1 MSGFYEFPK
10 DFKWGTATSAYQI
23 EGAADQGGRSPSIWD
38 EFSHRSGT
46 IRNNENGD
54 VACDHYHH
62 WKEDIQLMK
71 QLGYKAYRFSV
82 AWPRILPEG
91 RGRVNQQGLDFYN
104 RLIDE
109 MLQSEIAPYLTL
121 YHWDIPTKLKGAWL
135 NRDSVY
141 AFEEFS
147 DVCARTFGDR
157 VKSWM
162 TINEPICASFLSYTW
177 GHHAPGLSDPFQG
190 LVAAH
195 HLLLSHGLAVKAIRA
210 HYPDAEIGI
219 ALNPA
224 SVYPLTD
231 SKVDHQMAKQAET
244 MQNRWFSDPVFK
256 GSYPVET
263 FQAYIELGVLK
274 NENPDFIHLGDME
287 IISIPTDFLGINYY
301 TRQVYHTDQPEM
313 PSVEHFK
320 SLPAPADNQTEMG
333 WEIFPQG
340 LFDLLQKVNNEYHPR
355 KILITEN
362 GASYSY
368 APDNFGKIDD
378 PKRIDYIDMH
388 LQTIARAIQAG
399 IPVDGYFV
407 WSFMDN
413 FEWAQGYSQRFGL
426 VYVDYKTQ
434 KRTPKASAYWYGKV
448 IKDNGLILK

>member
-10 DFKWGTATSAYQI
+10 DFKWGTATSSYQV

-54 VACDHYHH
+54 VACDHYHR
-62 WKEDIQLMK
+62 WKDDIQLMK
-71 QLGYKAYRFSV
+71 QLGYKAYRFSI
-82 AWPRILPEG
+82 AWPRVLPDG
-91 RGRVNQQGLDFYN
+91 RGRINQQGLDFYN
-104 RLIDE
+104 RIIDE
-109 MLQSEIAPYLTL
+109 MLQSDIEPFLTL

-135 NRDSVY
+135 NRDSAY

-147 DVCARTFGDR
+147 DVCARSFGDR
-157 VKSWM
+157 VKTWM

-177 GHHAPGLSDPFQG
+177 GHHAPGMADPYQG

-224 SVYPLTD
+224 SIYPQTESSADKSLANQ
-231 SKVDHQMAKQAET
+231 VET
-244 MQNRWFSDPVFK
+244 LHNHWFADPIYK
-256 GSYPVET
+256 GSYPVEAMH
-263 FQAYIELGVLK
+263 AYIRQGVLK
-274 NENPDFIHLGDME
+274 SETPDFIEPGDME
-287 IISIPTDFLGINYY
+287 LISAPTDFLGINYY
-301 TRQVYHTDQPEM
+301 TRQVFHTDRPDSSAEI
-313 PSVEHFK
+313 SFK
-320 SLPAPADNQTEMG
+320 SNPAPAERQTEMG
-333 WEIFPQG
+333 WEIYPQG
-340 LFDLLQKVNNEYHPR
+340 LFDLLQKVNDTYHPA

-368 APDNFGKIDD
+368 APDNFGKIEDT
-378 PKRIDYIDMH
+378 KRIEYIDMH
-388 LQTIARAIQAG
+388 LQVIARAIQAG
-399 IPVDGYFV
+399 IPVKGYFV

-413 FEWAQGYSQRFGL
+413 FEWTHGYSQRFGL

-448 IKDNGLILK
+448 IKENGLVLN

>member
-10 DFKWGTATSAYQI
+10 DFKWGTATSSYQI
-23 EGAADQGGRSPSIWD
+23 EGAVDQGGRSPSIWD
-38 EFSHRSGT
+38 EFSHRTGT

-54 VACDHYHH
+54 VACDHYHR

-71 QLGYKAYRFSV
+71 QLGYKAYRFSI
-82 AWPRILPEG
+82 AWPRILPDGSG
-91 RGRVNQQGLDFYN
+91 RINQQGIDFYN

-109 MLQSEIAPYLTL
+109 MLQSDIEPFLTL

-135 NRDSVY
+135 NRDSAY

-147 DVCARTFGDR
+147 DVCARSFGDR
-157 VKSWM
+157 VKRWM

-177 GHHAPGLSDPFQG
+177 GHHAPGLTDPYQG

-195 HLLLSHGLAVKAIRA
+195 HLLLSHGLAVKTIRS

-231 SKVDHQMAKQAET
+231 SKVDHQIANQAET
-244 MQNRWFSDPVFK
+244 RQNRWFSDPVYK
-256 GSYPVET
+256 GSYPVEAV
-263 FQAYIELGVLK
+263 QAYIELGVLK
-274 NENPDFIHLGDME
+274 NETPDFIHSGDME

-301 TRQVYHTDQPEM
+301 TRQVYHTDQSEM
-313 PSVEHFK
+313 PSVDHFK
-320 SLPAPADNQTEMG
+320 SLPAPLDNQTEMG

-340 LFDLLQKVNNEYHPR
+340 LFDLLKKVNDEYHPQ

-368 APDNFGKIDD
+368 APDNFGKIED
-378 PKRIDYIDMH
+378 PKRIEYLDMH
-388 LQTIARAIQAG
+388 LQAVAKAIQAG
-399 IPVDGYFV
+399 IPVKGYFL

-448 IKDNGLILK
+448 IKDNGLALK

>member
-38 EFSHRSGT
+38 EFSHRTGT

-54 VACDHYHH
+54 VACDHYHR

-71 QLGYKAYRFSV
+71 QLGYKAYRFSI

-91 RGRVNQQGLDFYN
+91 RGRINQQGLDFYN

-135 NRDSVY
+135 NRDSAY

-147 DVCARTFGDR
+147 DVCARSFGDR
-157 VKSWM
+157 VKNWM

-177 GHHAPGLSDPFQG
+177 GHHAPGMSDPYQG

-195 HLLLSHGLAVKAIRA
+195 HLLLSHGLAVKTIRA

-231 SKVDHQMAKQAET
+231 SKVDQQMAIQAET

-256 GSYPVET
+256 GSYPVEAV
-263 FQAYIELGVLK
+263 QAYIRLGVLK
-274 NENPDFIHLGDME
+274 NENPDFIHPEDME
-287 IISIPTDFLGINYY
+287 IISTPTDFLGINYY

-313 PSVEHFK
+313 PSEEHFK

-368 APDNFGKIDD
+368 APDTVGKIDD
-378 PKRIDYIDMH
+378 PKRIDYIETH
-388 LQTIARAIQAG
+388 LQAIARAIQAG

-434 KRTPKASAYWYGKV
+434 KRTPKASAFWYSKV
-448 IKDNGLILK
+448 INENGLILK